1 MLMCDVFVGI
11 RFLCYLFPNCSLRIM
26 NVLSRYMNY
35 FAMID
40 SGNDLPFED
49 VFCSV
54 DSFSQPPQL
63 YNTLDSI
70 LKSIDNPK
78 KGSHS
83 KHYSQKVFTPYKKQ
97 FDNTRPL
104 ILREKKPKI
113 TLCTVPELDVVEV
126 GYSSTAN
133 Q

>member
-1 MLMCDVFVGI
+1 MCDVFVGI
-11 RFLCYLFPNCSLRIM
+11 RFLCYLFPNCTLRIM

-35 FAMID
+35 FAVID

-97 FDNTRPL
+97 FDNTCPL

>member
-1 MLMCDVFVGI
+1 MD
-11 RFLCYLFPNCSLRIM
+11 
-26 NVLSRYMNY
+26 
-35 FAMID
+35 
-40 SGNDLPFED
+40 
-49 VFCSV
+49 
-54 DSFSQPPQL
+54 FSIETRVL
-63 YNTLDSI
+63 YNWGGC